1 MSDIPV
7 TPRFAVAQIGARM
20 HYAIPALLE
29 RAGMLD
35 RLYTDLCSEVGW
47 VKWLGRIMP
56 QRLAPGSVQRLLG
69 RRVVGVPREKITCF
83 SGFGLRRFLSGRR
96 TRTAGEMLRH
106 ITAANQKFCQLVVQ
120 RGLGQANALYAF
132 NAAALELARVARDK
146 GMWIVLEQVSAPH
159 AFYERLM
166 AEERQQ
172 WPDWQ
177 LGETIE
183 QDWAPLAE
191 REHEELQ
198 LADTILCGSQH
209 VADCVAAENGPA
221 DKCHVVPY
229 GIQTDRFHVQRAHR
243 TDSSS
248 PLRALCIATVTLG
261 KGMPYLM
268 QAATILRR
276 ANVRMRL
283 VGPIALPGSA
293 LAQMHDVMEVIG
305 PVPRSSIVDE
315 YANADVF
322 VLPTLSEG
330 SATVCYEALAAGLP
344 VITTPNAGSVVRDGV
359 EGFLVPI
366 RDPQAIADRVA
377 LLEAD
382 RALLAR
388 MSAAAV
394 ERAQGYTWG
403 QYGQRLLA
411 AAVPKTV
418 AVA

>member
-1 MSDIPV
+1 MSDMPV

-20 HYAIPALLE
+20 HYAVPALLE
-29 RAGMLD
+29 RAGVLD

-47 VKWLGRIMP
+47 VKWLERTVP
-56 QRLAPGSVQRLLG
+56 QRLAPASVQRLLG
-69 RRVVGVPREKITCF
+69 RRVSGVPRDKITCF

-96 TRTAGEMLRH
+96 ARAAGETLRH

-120 RGLGQANALYAF
+120 HGLGQANALYAF

-159 AFYERLM
+159 AYYERLM
-166 AEERQQ
+166 AGERQR
-172 WPDWQ
+172 WPDWERGQ
-177 LGETIE
+177 TTE
-183 QDWAPLAE
+183 QDWVPLAE
-191 REHEELQ
+191 REHEEWQ

-221 DKCHVVPY
+221 EKCVVVPY

-248 PLRALCIATVTLG
+248 PLRVLCIATVTLG

-268 QAATILRR
+268 QAATILRH
-276 ANVRMRL
+276 ANVQMRL
-283 VGPIALPGSA
+283 VGPIALPEQA
-293 LAQMHDVMEVIG
+293 LAQMREVMEVVG

-359 EGFLVPI
+359 DGFIVPI
-366 RDPQAIADRVA
+366 REPQAIADRIA
-377 LLEAD
+377 LLQAD

-394 ERAQGYTWG
+394 ERAQGYTWD

-411 AAVPKTV
+411 AVVPRTAVV
-418 AVA
+418 V